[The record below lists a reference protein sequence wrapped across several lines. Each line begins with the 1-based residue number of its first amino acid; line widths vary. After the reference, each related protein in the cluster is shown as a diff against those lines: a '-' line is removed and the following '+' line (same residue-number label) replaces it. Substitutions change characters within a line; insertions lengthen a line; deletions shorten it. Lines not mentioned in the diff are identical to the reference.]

1 MGKLLMLDP
10 RVSVPLDDRPLAA
23 GLETLEGRV
32 IGILDN
38 GQANS
43 TPMFGELAALLQERY
58 RPAGILLR
66 KKPTHMQ
73 GAPKRML
80 DELIERCDGIITG
93 LGA

>member
-1 MGKLLMLDP
+1 MKKLLMLDP
-10 RVSVPLDDRPLAA
+10 RVPVDAGDRPLIAP
-23 GLETLEGRV
+23 LDSLEGRV

-43 TPMFGELAALLQERY
+43 TPMFHELASLLRERY
-58 RPAGILLR
+58 RPSDIVVR

-73 GAPKRML
+73 GAPREMIE
-80 DELIERCDGIITG
+80 ELARRSDAVITG